1 MPRQSPVVGSLG
13 GTLIGVLFSEKEKLA
28 ALERRIERYRL
39 EIQARQAEEDVAAA
53 WLVELGAAN
62 SERAAK
68 LALRQ
73 RTEIARGIRP
83 SIGPGEMRVGMIDPK
98 VPNV

>member
-1 MPRQSPVVGSLG
+1 MIDALLQREGR
-13 GTLIGVLFSEKEKLA
+13 KLA
-28 ALERRIERYRL
+28 VLERRIERYRL

-83 SIGPGEMRVGMIDPK
+83 SIGPGEVRVGMIDPK
-98 VPNV
+98 VTNV

>member
-1 MPRQSPVVGSLG
+1 MDGQIIASVVAVVGSLG
-13 GTLIGVLFSEKEKLA
+13 GALIGAMIQREGKKLA

-39 EIQARQAEEDVAAA
+39 EIQARQAEEDIAAA

-83 SIGPGEMRVGMIDPK
+83 CIGPGEMRV
-98 VPNV
+98 